1 MVEKSIRL
9 TLHTNGD
16 GLNGQHP
23 AHRFSNIEPIGSRD
37 AKGFV
42 FSHRVLPNDVDQFKH
57 MSFANYI
64 KLMFDAADTLFL
76 KMLGDGFQDRIK
88 THLKFAS
95 VQFKKQT
102 RTGDLVFIIPQVH
115 KAGNMVTIEAKYY
128 IELGTAAEEE
138 VAFGEMVYELEG
150 LDRTSVLSPGQF
162 LEALASNAGL
172 KLLINSEVPEPRR
185 LFLPQKAANIYVY
198 DKITVF
204 FKHTDYHGNLQPYHF
219 FEWTSHIR
227 EAFLSD
233 KCADLEGVLK
243 SSIAM
248 MTSKIDLE
256 VLGESLFPDEI
267 EAHLTATKVKKV
279 SCDLVMNFYNKRL
292 KEYVATT
299 RHTLVFADPIG
310 NKFAPIPDS
319 LRPAMIEFSE
329 PV

>member
-16 GLNGQHP
+16 GLNGLHP

-76 KMLGDGFQDRIK
+76 KMLGDGFQDRFK
-88 THLKFAS
+88 TQLKYAT
-95 VQFKKQT
+95 VQFKQQT
-102 RTGDLVFIIPQVH
+102 RTGDLIFIIPQVS
-115 KAGNMVTIEAKYY
+115 KADNIVTIEAKYV
-128 IELGTAAEEE
+128 IDLGMPTEEE
-138 VAFGEMVYELEG
+138 VACGEMVYQLES
-150 LDRTSVLSPGQF
+150 LDRTSILSPGQF

-172 KLLINSEVPEPRR
+172 KFLIASEVPQEKR
-185 LFLPQKAANIYVY
+185 LFMAQKAQNVYIY
-198 DKITVF
+198 DKIKVF
-204 FKHTDYHGNLQPYHF
+204 FKHTDYHGGLQPYHF

-233 KCADLEGVLK
+233 KCADLDGVLR

-248 MTSKIDLE
+248 MTSKIELE
-256 VLGESLFPDEI
+256 ILGESRFSDEI

-310 NKFAPIPDS
+310 NRFAPIPDS

-329 PV
+329 P